1 MLQYVTML
9 REKKEKTKYKKRRL
23 SQQTRRNKEWVVRGR
38 RWLKTEVI
46 LLVRILRPPSAF
58 NFYLIL
64 FFKIKI
70 PSNFKMVKSKVKI
83 YKGH

>member
-1 MLQYVTML
+1 MS
-9 REKKEKTKYKKRRL
+9 REKNKKNKIQKKKTNP
-23 SQQTRRNKEWVVRGR
+23 QTRRSKEWVVGGR

-46 LLVRILRPPSAF
+46 LHVRISRPPSAF